1 MIGVNNDLLNRSDLL
16 VNATLNG
23 IYQGI
28 IVAALVA
35 ITLRLLPR
43 TNAATRHAVWFFTL
57 FLIVSIIPAHFFYNA
72 LLPNPEQNP
81 GTQPRVELPDVAA
94 GPAAIIISATAP
106 SGHSNLAPVEDSLE
120 ENFGSNVQGEDDP
133 VQGLTGAGAGGMQP
147 SSNDKASI
155 SLLSIDSNAPIPS
168 TAELGRSKALVVR
181 QPHNFWTGLIPS
193 AATVPIS
200 WNFLPGSKAQRQ
212 AALVLLGVWATVAG
226 IRLMLLVFR
235 VYQIR
240 RFKCASLSP
249 GKELEQLFRN
259 LCAES
264 PLNRAVSLRISAS
277 QRSAALLGFFHPMIV
292 LPAESSEIAGGD
304 TENIMRH
311 ELAHAR
317 RRDDWANLF
326 QQGIQ
331 AAFFFHPAVW
341 WISKQVSLEREIAC
355 DDCVLHHAGQR
366 RSYALLLANLAGRL
380 NRPPLAL
387 APGVSTKK
395 SQLQQRINMILNT
408 QRNTSPRLAKSRLGI
423 VASVAALL
431 TGLILYL
438 APRIVLAVPPPAR
451 AALNQSVDQPTP
463 EAEVSQTEETEPSE
477 TESSDAVA
485 AEPTL
490 APAAPVAID
499 PGPKFKP
506 GPGEDL
512 PRPTIAPFP
521 ATPALPPV
529 AALTPAPS
537 PFQPEVPETPH
548 PVALPRHPRSP
559 DGLDKDS
566 SIEDRLDRLEQM
578 VHSLMAERHAG
589 HPGHVD
595 WHEGQIINEKEI
607 ARIKEEAMREAA
619 HAGEE
624 ARRAAREIQRAFADK
639 KMRPMEEEFK
649 IDAHNFARNHEAMA
663 QQMEA
668 LKRQRE
674 ILQRQMEKLQNQL
687 ERLERQRDKVK
698 EQKESEEEPDPKD
711 APAPPKK

>member
-1 MIGVNNDLLNRSDLL
+1 MTGVNDDLLNRSDLL

-23 IYQGI
+23 IYQGL

-57 FLIVSIIPAHFFYNA
+57 FLIVSIIPAHLFYNA
-72 LLPNPEQNP
+72 LLPNGEQNS
-81 GTQPRVELPDVAA
+81 GTQSRAEPPVVAA
-94 GPAAIIISATAP
+94 DTAP
-106 SGHSNLAPVEDSLE
+106 SGRSNLAPVEDSVAQ
-120 ENFGSNVQGEDDP
+120 NFWRRSQGEDKP
-133 VQGLTGAGAGGMQP
+133 VPGLTGVDAGEMQP
-147 SSNDKASI
+147 RSNYKTGA
-155 SLLSIDSNAPIPS
+155 SLLATDWNPAIRS
-168 TAELGRSKALVVR
+168 TAELDRSRGPVAR
-181 QPHNFWTGLIPS
+181 QIHSFWTGLMRS
-193 AATVPIS
+193 AATVPVS
-200 WNFLPGSKAQRQ
+200 WSFLPGSKAQRQ
-212 AALVLLGVWATVAG
+212 AALLLLGVWATVAG
-226 IRLMLLVFR
+226 IRLILLIWR

-240 RFKCASLSP
+240 RFKRASLSP
-249 GKELEQLFRN
+249 GKDLERLFQK

-264 PLNRAVSLRISAS
+264 VLKRTVSLRVSAS

-292 LPAESSEIAGGD
+292 LPAETSEIVGGD
-304 TENIMRH
+304 AEHILRH

-355 DDCVLHHAGQR
+355 DDCVLNHGGKR
-366 RSYALLLANLAGRL
+366 RGYALLLANLAGRL
-380 NRPPLAL
+380 NRPPLTL

-408 QRNTSPRLAKSRLGI
+408 HRNTSPRLAKSRLGV
-423 VASVAALL
+423 VASAAALI
-431 TGLILYL
+431 TAFILYL
-438 APRIVLAVPPPAR
+438 APRIVLAVPPPPL
-451 AALNQSVDQPTP
+451 AAANQAIVQPTP
-463 EAEVSQTEETEPSE
+463 AETTADAEVSQTESTEPSE
-477 TESSDAVA
+477 TESSDAVVT
-485 AEPTL
+485 EPAL

-506 GPGEDL
+506 EPDQDL
-512 PRPTIAPFP
+512 PRPAIAPFP
-521 ATPALPPV
+521 AIPALPPI

-537 PFQPEVPETPH
+537 PFQPEVPEAPH

-566 SIEDRLDRLEQM
+566 SIAERLDRLEQM

-589 HPGHVD
+589 HPGHVE
-595 WHEGQIINEKEI
+595 WQEGDHGRIINEKEI
-607 ARIKEEAMREAA
+607 ARIREEAMREAA
-619 HAGEE
+619 RAGEE
-624 ARRAAREIQRAFADK
+624 ARRAAREMQRAFADK